1 MVMTSTHHCCEVVAI
16 EVVLLFTNPNQV
28 VADVSVSTQ
37 DGVAAG
43 SNPVKHLQG
52 KIKSLNMTSY
62 LHVRRLRMN

>member
-1 MVMTSTHHCCEVVAI
+1 MGGVQVVMTSTYHCCEVVAI
-16 EVVLLFTNPNQV
+16 EVVLLFTNPIQV

-52 KIKSLNMTSY
+52 QTKSLNMAS
-62 LHVRRLRMN
+62 

>member
-1 MVMTSTHHCCEVVAI
+1 MDGVQVVMTSTYHCCEVVAI

-52 KIKSLNMTSY
+52 QI
-62 LHVRRLRMN
+62 